1 MRTGLRET
9 PRGWQNTPQVA
20 KVGANTVPRPER
32 MREEAVFLGPI
43 EKHVHGTVRVN
54 PATGKTGI
62 GREMEVSSIKLT
74 SLHSPLQSFSGV
86 FYKPHPSGS

>member
-1 MRTGLRET
+1 M
-9 PRGWQNTPQVA
+9 
-20 KVGANTVPRPER
+20 PRPQG

-54 PATGKTGI
+54 PAIGRTGI
-62 GREMEVSSIKLT
+62 GREMEVSSVKLT
-74 SLHSPLQSFSGV
+74 SLHSPLQSCSGV